1 MTASEIISEL
11 KNKKY
16 RPVYL
21 LTGEEPYYID
31 QVTEYIISNVL
42 TPEEKA
48 FNQTVF
54 YGKDTDS
61 VTVITA
67 ARRFPMMAENQL
79 IVVREA
85 QQMKDIDTLAVYA
98 EHPLKS
104 TILVINFKY
113 STYDKRKKLFK
124 VVQKSGGAI
133 LESSR
138 LYENK
143 IPDWITS
150 WLKSR
155 NSSIEPSAAMM
166 LVEYLGT
173 DLGKIAN
180 ELEKLILSLPENDR
194 RITPL
199 IIERNIGISKD
210 YNNFELQKA
219 LGQKNILKANRI
231 INYFEKNPKQNP
243 FSLTIVSLFSYF
255 SKIFT
260 LHLIKDKSG
269 KNLASA
275 LKINPYFVSEY
286 QLAAK
291 KYDARRTAIIISW
304 LREYDMRS
312 KGFGNSSAS
321 DGDLLKELVYKIL
334 H

>member
-31 QVTEYIISNVL
+31 QVTEFIIKNVL

-54 YGKDTDS
+54 YGKDTDA

-67 ARRFPMMAENQL
+67 ARRFPMMAEKQV

-85 QQMKDIDTLAVYA
+85 QQMKDIDELAVYA
-98 EHPLKS
+98 GHPLKS

-113 STYDKRKKLFK
+113 SNYDKRKKLCK
-124 VVQKSGGAI
+124 VVQATGGAL
-133 LESSR
+133 LESAR

-143 IPDWITS
+143 IPGWITS

-155 NSSIEPSAAMM
+155 NASIDPSAAMM
-166 LVEYLGT
+166 LVEYLGA

-194 RITPL
+194 SITPL

-219 LGQKNILKANRI
+219 LGQRNILRANRI
-231 INYFEKNPKQNP
+231 INYFAKNPKNNP
-243 FSLTIVSLFSYF
+243 FPLTIISLFSYF
-255 SKIFT
+255 SKIIT
-260 LHLIKDKSG
+260 LHLIKDKPG
-269 KNLASA
+269 KNLASV
-275 LKINPYFVSEY
+275 LKINPYFLPEY
-286 QLAAK
+286 QMAAK
-291 KYDARRTAIIISW
+291 IYDARRTALIISL

-321 DGDLLKELVYKIL
+321 DGELLKELVYKIL

>member
-1 MTASEIISEL
+1 MTAKEIYNEL
-11 KNKKY
+11 KNKIY

-21 LTGEEPYYID
+21 FTGQEPYYID
-31 QVTEYIISNVL
+31 RLTDFMINKILTE
-42 TPEEKA
+42 EEKA
-48 FNQTVF
+48 FNQTVL
-54 YGKDTDS
+54 YGKDTDAA
-61 VTVITA
+61 TVINA
-67 ARRFPMMAENQL
+67 ARRFPMMSNHQL
-79 IVVREA
+79 IVVKEA
-85 QQMKDIDTLAVYA
+85 QQMKDIDDLFIYVKN
-98 EHPLKS
+98 PLNS
-104 TILVINFKY
+104 TILVINYKY
-113 STYDKRKKLFK
+113 NTYDKRKKLYK
-124 VVQKSGGAI
+124 AVQECNGAL

-150 WLKSR
+150 WLR
-155 NSSIEPSAAMM
+155 NKKCSIEPSACML

-173 DLGKIAN
+173 DLGKIEN
-180 ELEKLILSLPENDR
+180 ELEKLILALPENDKKV
-194 RITPL
+194 TTL
-199 IIERNIGISKD
+199 SIERNIGISKD

-219 LGQKNILKANRI
+219 LGQKNVLKANRI
-231 INYFEKNPKQNP
+231 INYFAKNPKDNP
-243 FSLTIVSLFSYF
+243 FTLTITSLFFYF

-260 LHLIKDKSG
+260 LHFLKDKSK
-269 KNLASA
+269 KNIASA

-286 QLAAK
+286 EQASK
-291 KYDARRTAIIISW
+291 KYNPRKTALIISW

>member
-1 MTASEIISEL
+1 MTVNEILGEL
-11 KNKKY
+11 QKKIY

-31 QVTEYIISNVL
+31 QITEFFLHNVL
-42 TPEEKA
+42 TPDEKA

-54 YGKDTDS
+54 YGKDTDLL
-61 VTVITA
+61 TVITA
-67 ARRFPMMAENQL
+67 ARRFPMMAQNQL
-79 IVVREA
+79 IVIKEA
-85 QQMKDIDTLAVYA
+85 QQMKDIDGLAVYA

-104 TILVINFKY
+104 TILVINYRY
-113 STYDKRKKLFK
+113 STYDKRKKLVRAVK
-124 VVQKSGGAI
+124 ASGGAV

-143 IPDWITS
+143 IPEWITS
-150 WLKSR
+150 WLKQR
-155 NSSIEPSAAMM
+155 QCTIEPDAGIL

-180 ELEKLILSLPENDR
+180 ELEKLTIALPAKDR

-199 IIERNIGISKD
+199 LIEQNIGISKD

-219 LGQKNILKANRI
+219 LGQKNVLKANRI
-231 INYFEKNPKQNP
+231 INYFSKNPKNNP
-243 FSLTIVSLFSYF
+243 FTLTVTSLFFFF

-260 LHLIKDKSG
+260 LHYIKDKSRT
-269 KNLASA
+269 NVASV
-275 LKINPYFVSEY
+275 LKINPYFVPEY
-286 QLAAK
+286 EQAAK
-291 KYDARRTAIIISW
+291 RYDIRKAALIISL
-304 LREYDMRS
+304 LREYDVRS
-312 KGFGNSSAS
+312 KGFGNSSAT
-321 DGDLLKELVYKIL
+321 DGDLLKELIYKIL